1 MKNLNT
7 ILNIVLS
14 IAVIILFILFFSNKS
29 SNEATTTKPS
39 STDSMAVLP
48 IAYVNVDS
56 LLLNYYFSRDLNE
69 QILRKTESAQA
80 TINQQGRALEAE
92 VAEFQRKLQNN
103 AFFDRERAE
112 KEQQRIMKKQEDL
125 QKLNQRLTL
134 ELQQKQE
141 ETNRILRDTIMAQ
154 LKSFNEI
161 HKYQIILSNAM
172 SDNIL
177 LADKVYDI
185 TNEVVT
191 YLNKKYV
198 PSIAAAE

>member
-198 PSIAAAE
+198 PSIAATE